1 MIRRVIACL
10 AFALALVPAAC
21 SGSSDGPDPQAS
33 APASSGPPTGAPSV
47 PTAAALPTAASS
59 ADILRAVC
67 RATDSAASGQLFQ
80 EALAI
85 GGGEQGRA
93 LRVKVAATY
102 SEFADRL
109 TQASAYATG
118 DLRQT
123 LTEWASASVEVARFV
138 AEEEPRRGLVI
149 DYGPAQK
156 RADTARDAAEAI
168 CGHPLPNSR

>member
-1 MIRRVIACL
+1 VIRRVIASL

-21 SGSSDGPDPQAS
+21 SGSSDEPDPQAS
-33 APASSGPPTGAPSV
+33 APPSSGPPTG
-47 PTAAALPTAASS
+47 PTAAASPTAASS

-67 RATDSAASGQLFQ
+67 RATDSAASRQAFQ
-80 EALAI
+80 AALAI

-109 TQASAYATG
+109 TQVSAYATG

-123 LTEWASASVEVARFV
+123 LTKWASASVEVARFV
-138 AEEEPRRGLVI
+138 AEEQPRRGLVI
-149 DYGPAQK
+149 DFGPAQK
-156 RADTARDAAEAI
+156 RWDTARDAAEAT
-168 CGHPLPNSR
+168 CGHPLPNIR